1 MYETV
6 LWATDGSLVADGA
19 LSVALELL
27 AARWASDRVSL
38 RRAISRRS
46 SSRVASVRRRGRP
59 ARKAHRQ
66 VDELKLEGVDAELLV
81 ETTHHNTAGAIAR
94 IAEACKADVIVCG
107 SRGFGVVAGVV
118 TGSVAMRLPHV
129 ASCPVVVVSEKATER
144 ARATT
149 RS

>member
-27 AARWASDRVSL
+27 EPGGRLIAFHSDERFL
-38 RRAISRRS
+38 G
-46 SSRVASVRRRGRP
+46 GRP
-59 ARKAHRQ
+59 AGLPLFAADDARYEKLNRQ
-66 VDELKLEGVDAELLV
+66 VDELKLEGVAVELLV
-81 ETTHHNTAGAIAR
+81 ETTHNNTAGAIAR
-94 IAEACKADVIVCG
+94 IAEARKADVIVCG